1 MIECKLKK
9 EYYVFNRKNKLE
21 KDYMYQSI
29 MGLLIQYYE
38 M

>member
-1 MIECKLKK
+1 MTECKLKK
-9 EYYVFNRKNKLE
+9 EYHVFNRKNKSE

-29 MGLLIQYYE
+29 MGLLIQYHE